1 MKLIIYIVASLLVL
15 TSCGAKKEE
24 VKKAAPQSA
33 DIVSLTAPQYQNAG
47 IVIGQAEQKHISS
60 TIKVN
65 GQIDVPPQNLVSVSF
80 PLGGYLKSTS
90 LLPGMQV
97 RKGEP
102 IAVIE
107 DQQFI
112 QIQREYLSA
121 KSRQSY
127 LQHEYDRQKELNISK
142 ASSDKVFQQ
151 AEADYKDNQV
161 TIKALGEKLK
171 LIGIN
176 PDRLTESNISRTVN
190 MVAPITGFVSKVNV
204 NVGKYVNPTDVL
216 FEIVNPED
224 IHLRL
229 AIFEKDVAQLAISQ
243 KVVAWSANNPDKKY
257 DCEVILIGRDVSAD
271 RSIDV
276 HCHFKQ
282 FDKTLV
288 PGMYMVAEVEL
299 ANNSSLA
306 VPDDAIVRYDNKSY
320 VFVPAGDRQFRMVP
334 VQVGASEDGYTAVS
348 WSEPATADQ
357 IVVKNAYT
365 LLMKMK
371 NTDAGE

>member
-1 MKLIIYIVASLLVL
+1 MKFAIYIVISLLL
-15 TSCGAKKEE
+15 FSSCGSKKEE
-24 VKKAAPQSA
+24 LRKEAPQSA
-33 DIVSLTAPQYQNAG
+33 DIVSLTAGQYQNAG
-47 IVIGQAEQKHISS
+47 IVVGRTEQKHISS
-60 TIKVN
+60 TIRVN

-121 KSRQSY
+121 KARQSY
-127 LQHEYDRQKELNISK
+127 LEHEYNRQKELNISK

-151 AEADYKDNQV
+151 AEADYKENLV
-161 TIKALGEKLK
+161 TIKALAEKLR
-171 LIGIN
+171 LIGLN
-176 PDRLTESNISRTVN
+176 PDRLTENNISRVVN
-190 MVAPITGFVSKVNV
+190 MVAPITGFVSRVNV

-216 FEIVNPED
+216 FEIVNPDD

-229 AIFEKDVAQLAISQ
+229 AVFEKDVAQLAIGQ
-243 KVVAWSANNPDKKY
+243 KVIAYSANNPEKKY

-276 HCHFKQ
+276 HCHFRQ
-282 FDKTLV
+282 FDKALV

-299 ANNSSLA
+299 ANSQSLA
-306 VPDDAIVRYDNKSY
+306 VPDDAIVRYDNKTY
-320 VFVPAGDRQFRMVP
+320 VFVPAGERQFRMVP
-334 VQVGASEDGYTAVS
+334 VQVGAAESGYTAIT
-348 WSEPATADQ
+348 WAEPATTDK